1 LQLLR
6 EVEAGVAF
14 GRPITALA
22 GRRPGVVTK
31 AGAFG
36 TDHALYAAWLHLN
49 NAIEPAQYGAGTVTN
64 PALLGK
70 TS

>member
-1 LQLLR
+1 
-6 EVEAGVAF
+6 
-14 GRPITALA
+14 
-22 GRRPGVVTK
+22 VVTK